1 MMAAEKLSDLLPLP
15 GPLAASLSARGFET
29 ATPIQAAVLPR
40 AHSGESLIVHSE
52 TGSGKTLAMLLPALC
67 KPGLVL
73 MLSPSRELCVQLQDE
88 ARVLLEALE
97 ESSTVALV
105 AQGYK
110 TTPTALLDARVV
122 IATPA
127 EFCEL
132 VARGT
137 DANGSGESNAAG
149 VFAETL
155 GSTVSTLILDE
166 VDALVPG
173 KKDFR
178 GKRHGKWMDK
188 GMHPAEAVVKLLA
201 KRSTRDDFQMIAGS
215 ATLDQSTR
223 RKISKLL
230 RSSKVLQAKGAP
242 RSLPLITT
250 AAGTSG
256 LEDDEQSDDE
266 DAEANP
272 TRWTAVPDGIEHRRM
287 TLPRFDGLGGTEPAC
302 EAVLDVLR
310 KRATGDEE
318 VGDGDAARGGGGVL
332 IFVSSRSTY
341 LGGAHAIAKE
351 LRKRGVGEARALS
364 DALWPDSTRARKRK
378 PREAQKGNGGGAKG
392 EGADAGGAPAVDAG
406 TRRAT
411 LNAKFGAAPS
421 SPSRHVIV
429 ADAAATRGL
438 HLDGVGTVIILG
450 LPANPQTYLH
460 LAGRTGRGWPPA
472 AAKPGEAVVVTVA
485 IDKEV
490 QKLKTWA
497 AMLGIQIEE
506 MA

>member
-15 GPLAASLSARGFET
+15 GPLAASLSERGFET

-201 KRSTRDDFQMIAGS
+201 KRSTREDFQMIAGS

-242 RSLPLITT
+242 RSLPLVTT

-266 DAEANP
+266 DAESNP

-302 EAVLDVLR
+302 EAVLAVAHDHRLLLLEH
-310 KRATGDEE
+310 ALEDEHLA
-318 VGDGDAARGGGGVL
+318 AARRLSGGQREHPEEAEVARRVL
-332 IFVSSRSTY
+332 DGRTPHEV
-341 LGGAHAIAKE
+341 ADH
-351 LRKRGVGEARALS
+351 VLS
-364 DALWPDSTRARKRK
+364 DLRADD
-378 PREAQKGNGGGAKG
+378 AVACVNGQ
-392 EGADAGGAPAVDAG
+392 
-406 TRRAT
+406 
-411 LNAKFGAAPS
+411 
-421 SPSRHVIV
+421 SRM
-429 ADAAATRGL
+429 
-438 HLDGVGTVIILG
+438 HLDVG
-450 LPANPQTYLH
+450 
-460 LAGRTGRGWPPA
+460 GRR
-472 AAKPGEAVVVTVA
+472 
-485 IDKEV
+485 
-490 QKLKTWA
+490 
-497 AMLGIQIEE
+497 
-506 MA
+506 